1 MSEKIVLDL
10 DAIEAAAKA
19 ATPQDF
25 VSAQVGGAEEG
36 WMECPGCGGEG
47 SVELTADY
55 LNYDGVA
62 LGVQFYGIGEPH
74 VHAEAHY
81 RAARPAVVLAMVE
94 EIRSLRQQLERQMD
108 APQGYALVP
117 RSMLLSKEVIG
128 VINFHCG
135 DTDQEEGGQ
144 FGQYTDGRLWVGYVL
159 DDDGNKVHGL
169 HIATD
174 EYPEEGSTT
183 LIEFPAPGSQQEPKD
198 CGACGG
204 CTDDCQLDRDS
215 PEVQP

>member
-25 VSAQVGGAEEG
+25 DSAQIADAEEG

-81 RAARPAVVLAMVE
+81 REARPAVVVAMVE
-94 EIRSLRQQLERQMD
+94 EIRNLRR
-108 APQGYALVP
+108 ALGG
-117 RSMLLSKEVIG
+117 MLFAFDDG
-128 VINFHCG
+128 VG
-135 DTDQEEGGQ
+135 EDWSQS
-144 FGQYTDGRLWVGYVL
+144 VL
-159 DDDGNKVHGL
+159 DFARQVTP
-169 HIATD
+169 AV
-174 EYPEEGSTT
+174 
-183 LIEFPAPGSQQEPKD
+183 EFKP
-198 CGACGG
+198 
-204 CTDDCQLDRDS
+204 
-215 PEVQP
+215 

>member
-1 MSEKIVLDL
+1 MPEKIELDL

-74 VHAEAHY
+74 IHAEAHY
-81 RAARPAVVLAMVE
+81 REARPAVVVAMVE
-94 EIRSLRQQLERQMD
+94 EIRNLRR
-108 APQGYALVP
+108 ALGG
-117 RSMLLSKEVIG
+117 MLFAFDDG
-128 VINFHCG
+128 VG
-135 DTDQEEGGQ
+135 EDWSQS
-144 FGQYTDGRLWVGYVL
+144 VL
-159 DDDGNKVHGL
+159 DFARQVTP
-169 HIATD
+169 AV
-174 EYPEEGSTT
+174 
-183 LIEFPAPGSQQEPKD
+183 EFKP
-198 CGACGG
+198 
-204 CTDDCQLDRDS
+204 
-215 PEVQP
+215 

>member
-1 MSEKIVLDL
+1 MSEKIELDL

-81 RAARPAVVLAMVE
+81 REARPAIVVAMVE
-94 EIRSLRQQLERQMD
+94 EIRNLRR
-108 APQGYALVP
+108 ALGG
-117 RSMLLSKEVIG
+117 MLFAFDDG
-128 VINFHCG
+128 VG
-135 DTDQEEGGQ
+135 EDWSQS
-144 FGQYTDGRLWVGYVL
+144 VL
-159 DDDGNKVHGL
+159 DFARQVTP
-169 HIATD
+169 AV
-174 EYPEEGSTT
+174 
-183 LIEFPAPGSQQEPKD
+183 EFKP
-198 CGACGG
+198 
-204 CTDDCQLDRDS
+204 
-215 PEVQP
+215 

>member
-1 MSEKIVLDL
+1 MPEKIELDL

-36 WMECPGCGGEG
+36 WMECPECGGEG

-74 VHAEAHY
+74 VHAEAYY

-94 EIRSLRQQLERQMD
+94 EIRNLRQQLEQQKDTSRTITLSGCEFTEDDLLRKAVRMANGTSRRKTPRWVLMKD
-108 APQGYALVP
+108 VFCCGSGVAHALCRRFNSDP
-117 RSMLLSKEVIG
+117 DEELS
-128 VINFHCG
+128 
-135 DTDQEEGGQ
+135 
-144 FGQYTDGRLWVGYVL
+144 R
-159 DDDGNKVHGL
+159 
-169 HIATD
+169 
-174 EYPEEGSTT
+174 
-183 LIEFPAPGSQQEPKD
+183 
-198 CGACGG
+198 
-204 CTDDCQLDRDS
+204 
-215 PEVQP
+215 

>member
-1 MSEKIVLDL
+1 MPEKNELDL

-81 RAARPAVVLAMVE
+81 RAARPAVVLAMIE
-94 EIRSLRQQLERQMD
+94 EIRSLRRALGGMLFAFDDGVGEHWS
-108 APQGYALVP
+108 QG
-117 RSMLLSKEVIG
+117 
-128 VINFHCG
+128 
-135 DTDQEEGGQ
+135 
-144 FGQYTDGRLWVGYVL
+144 VL
-159 DDDGNKVHGL
+159 DYARQVTP
-169 HIATD
+169 AV
-174 EYPEEGSTT
+174 
-183 LIEFPAPGSQQEPKD
+183 EFKP
-198 CGACGG
+198 
-204 CTDDCQLDRDS
+204 
-215 PEVQP
+215 

>member
-1 MSEKIVLDL
+1 MSEKIELDL

-74 VHAEAHY
+74 VHAEAYY
-81 RAARPAVVLAMVE
+81 RAARPAVMLALIAEVRAL
-94 EIRSLRQQLERQMD
+94 RSDAARYRWLRDPDGQEDLGSEYNM
-108 APQGYALVP
+108 PPIICGYAEHEDILA
-117 RSMLLSKEVIG
+117 
-128 VINFHCG
+128 N
-135 DTDQEEGGQ
+135 D
-144 FGQYTDGRLWVGYVL
+144 
-159 DDDGNKVHGL
+159 
-169 HIATD
+169 A
-174 EYPEEGSTT
+174 
-183 LIEFPAPGSQQEPKD
+183 
-198 CGACGG
+198 
-204 CTDDCQLDRDS
+204 LDRAIDQGM
-215 PEVQP
+215 EVLKS

>member
-1 MSEKIVLDL
+1 MSEKIDLDL

-81 RAARPAVVLAMVE
+81 REARPAVVVAMVE
-94 EIRSLRQQLERQMD
+94 EIRNLRR
-108 APQGYALVP
+108 ALGG
-117 RSMLLSKEVIG
+117 MLFAFDDG
-128 VINFHCG
+128 VG
-135 DTDQEEGGQ
+135 EDWSQS
-144 FGQYTDGRLWVGYVL
+144 VL
-159 DDDGNKVHGL
+159 DFARQVTP
-169 HIATD
+169 AV
-174 EYPEEGSTT
+174 
-183 LIEFPAPGSQQEPKD
+183 EFKP
-198 CGACGG
+198 
-204 CTDDCQLDRDS
+204 
-215 PEVQP
+215 

>member
-10 DAIEAAAKA
+10 DSIEAAAKA

-55 LNYDGVA
+55 LNYDGEA

-94 EIRSLRQQLERQMD
+94 EIRSLRQQLEQQKDISRTITLSGCDFTEDDLLARAVRGVSGTGRQKR
-108 APQGYALVP
+108 PRWALMTDVFLCG
-117 RSMLLSKEVIG
+117 SG
-128 VINFHCG
+128 VAHALCRRFG
-135 DTDQEEGGQ
+135 LDPDEGL
-144 FGQYTDGRLWVGYVL
+144 R
-159 DDDGNKVHGL
+159 K
-169 HIATD
+169 
-174 EYPEEGSTT
+174 
-183 LIEFPAPGSQQEPKD
+183 
-198 CGACGG
+198 
-204 CTDDCQLDRDS
+204 
-215 PEVQP
+215 

>member
-1 MSEKIVLDL
+1 MSEKIELDL

-55 LNYDGVA
+55 LNYDGQA

-94 EIRSLRQQLERQMD
+94 EIRDLRRALGGMLFAFDDGVGED
-108 APQGYALVP
+108 WSQG
-117 RSMLLSKEVIG
+117 
-128 VINFHCG
+128 
-135 DTDQEEGGQ
+135 
-144 FGQYTDGRLWVGYVL
+144 VL
-159 DDDGNKVHGL
+159 DYARQVTP
-169 HIATD
+169 AV
-174 EYPEEGSTT
+174 
-183 LIEFPAPGSQQEPKD
+183 EFKP
-198 CGACGG
+198 
-204 CTDDCQLDRDS
+204 
-215 PEVQP
+215 

>member
-1 MSEKIVLDL
+1 VSEKIELDL

-81 RAARPAVVLAMVE
+81 REARPAVVVAMVE
-94 EIRSLRQQLERQMD
+94 EIRNLRR
-108 APQGYALVP
+108 ALGG
-117 RSMLLSKEVIG
+117 MLFAFDDG
-128 VINFHCG
+128 VG
-135 DTDQEEGGQ
+135 EDWSQS
-144 FGQYTDGRLWVGYVL
+144 VL
-159 DDDGNKVHGL
+159 DYARQVTP
-169 HIATD
+169 AV
-174 EYPEEGSTT
+174 
-183 LIEFPAPGSQQEPKD
+183 EFKP
-198 CGACGG
+198 
-204 CTDDCQLDRDS
+204 
-215 PEVQP
+215 

>member
-1 MSEKIVLDL
+1 MSEKVKFDL

-25 VSAQVGGAEEG
+25 DSAQIADAEEG

-94 EIRSLRQQLERQMD
+94 EIRSLRQQLEQQKDTSRTITLSGCEFTEDDLLRKAVRMANGTSRRKTPRWVLMKD
-108 APQGYALVP
+108 VFCCGSGVAHALCRRFNFDP
-117 RSMLLSKEVIG
+117 DEELS
-128 VINFHCG
+128 
-135 DTDQEEGGQ
+135 
-144 FGQYTDGRLWVGYVL
+144 R
-159 DDDGNKVHGL
+159 
-169 HIATD
+169 
-174 EYPEEGSTT
+174 
-183 LIEFPAPGSQQEPKD
+183 
-198 CGACGG
+198 
-204 CTDDCQLDRDS
+204 
-215 PEVQP
+215 

>member
-1 MSEKIVLDL
+1 MPEKIELDL

-25 VSAQVGGAEEG
+25 VSAQVGVAEEG

-74 VHAEAHY
+74 VHAEAYY

-94 EIRSLRQQLERQMD
+94 EIRNLRQQLEQQKDTSRTITLSGCEFTEDDLLRKAVRMANGTSRRKTPRWVLMKD
-108 APQGYALVP
+108 VFCCGSGVAHALCRRFNFDP
-117 RSMLLSKEVIG
+117 DEELS
-128 VINFHCG
+128 
-135 DTDQEEGGQ
+135 
-144 FGQYTDGRLWVGYVL
+144 R
-159 DDDGNKVHGL
+159 
-169 HIATD
+169 
-174 EYPEEGSTT
+174 
-183 LIEFPAPGSQQEPKD
+183 
-198 CGACGG
+198 
-204 CTDDCQLDRDS
+204 
-215 PEVQP
+215 